1 MVHRASRITLIRKD
15 KTGKGS
21 VRKIGLRI
29 KRDCGMRLSVEAGNS
44 DLKKAMTVIGALLRI
59 GL

>member
-1 MVHRASRITLIRKD
+1 MVHRASRIAWISKD

-21 VRKIGLRI
+21 VREIGLRI
-29 KRDCGMRLSVEAGNS
+29 KRDWGMRLPVEAGNS
-44 DLKKAMTVIGALLRI
+44 DLKKAMTVVGALLRI

>member
-1 MVHRASRITLIRKD
+1 MVHRASRIALIRKD

-21 VRKIGLRI
+21 VREIGLWI
-29 KRDCGMRLSVEAGNS
+29 KRDCGMRLPVEAGNS
-44 DLKKAMTVIGALLRI
+44 DFKKAMTVVGALLRI